1 MSNNNLYHNSDDWKM
16 FWIIEEKNLEKLH
29 KLCVELK
36 KEKKNILVY
45 FNINETIHSQN
56 MHANSEEGLL
66 AFDETSIIK
75 PKVKSPCDLTFC
87 ETKNIFTQDEIDK
100 INVHVFDV
108 INFSPIQHTHYLNW
122 YDGTKCLKSHNIGV
136 GYKYG
141 MTISRFKK

>member
-16 FWIIEEKNLEKLH
+16 FWIIEEKNLEELH

-36 KEKKNILVY
+36 KEKKNILIY
-45 FNINETIHSQN
+45 FNINNETIHSHN
-56 MHANSEEGLL
+56 MHANSNEILLNQKQENPKEDSL
-66 AFDETSIIK
+66 AFG
-75 PKVKSPCDLTFC
+75 